1 MIGLSVIGGQKAIE
15 TLEAVLEGSNPYT
28 SAAAAVALEQITQS
42 DALDVLLLRMKGRNS
57 KVAARATAAA
67 AVMISDPRRAIT
79 FMNKISRLPPKYRKQ
94 LMYRAVMAV
103 TVGPRTQKAW
113 VQGVKECTFQDME
126 LSQAIQFIRDVVGAG
141 TIVDWRALAQLGV
154 KSKTI
159 VNLHLQ
165 NVTFDTALKL
175 ILIDVAGPGK
185 LAYKIDSGK
194 IRITRAA
201 KARIPPLPS
210 PIAVLTETLY
220 VDGELRLRAAEALG
234 NIGPPAKTAIG
245 ALTKML
251 KDKDKNIQ
259 KVAGEAIR
267 KIKSSTA
274 TKPKP

>member
-1 MIGLSVIGGQKAIE
+1 MAEVSVKPTTIVNLRPSCATKAHIWDRVLFTGLQGSQVDSIVVGGLTVVSTRDRLATIVGILSAGPLVVQKDLAENRI
-15 TLEAVLEGSNPYT
+15 
-28 SAAAAVALEQITQS
+28 VAKSLQTR
-42 DALDVLLLRMKGRNS
+42 V
-57 KVAARATAAA
+57 
-67 AVMISDPRRAIT
+67 
-79 FMNKISRLPPKYRKQ
+79 SRLDF
-94 LMYRAVMAV
+94 
-103 TVGPRTQKAW
+103 
-113 VQGVKECTFQDME
+113 EDME
-126 LSQAIQFIRDVVGAG
+126 LSQVIQFIRDVVGAG
-141 TIVDWRALAQLGV
+141 TIVDWRALAKLGV

-159 VNLHLQ
+159 VNVHLQ

-175 ILIDVAGPGK
+175 ILIGVAGPGK
-185 LAYKIDSGK
+185 LAYKIDAVK

-259 KVAGEAIR
+259 RAAGEAIK
-267 KIKSSTA
+267 KIKSST
-274 TKPKP
+274 TTNPKP